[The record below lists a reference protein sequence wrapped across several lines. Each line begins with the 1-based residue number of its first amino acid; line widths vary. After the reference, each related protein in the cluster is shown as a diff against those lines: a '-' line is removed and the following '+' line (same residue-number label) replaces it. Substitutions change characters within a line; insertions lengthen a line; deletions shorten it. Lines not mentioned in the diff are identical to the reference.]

1 MARWKI
7 WTGLVVLFI
16 SGAVI
21 GGVVTHCWMQSQLE
35 TRWEASSQAKRPWML
50 QRLTRKLDLTDGQ
63 KAGLEPVVNQ
73 AQEELFA
80 LRAQQQPQVEAIW
93 GKTLAAVKPV
103 LTPEQQPK
111 LAEFQQKLE
120 QRWQRSRDYLK
131 NAQAQSPAP
140 PTSQA
145 SK

>member
-7 WTGLVVLFI
+7 WTGLVVLFL

-21 GGVVTHCWMQSQLE
+21 GGAVTHCWVQAQFES
-35 TRWEASSQAKRPWML
+35 RWESSSQAKRPWML

-63 KAGLEPVVNQ
+63 KAGLEPIVNQ

-93 GKTLAAVKPV
+93 GRTLAAIKPV

-120 QRWQRSRDYLK
+120 QRWQRARERLK
-131 NAQAQSPAP
+131 NAPSESSPP
-140 PTSQA
+140 DPR
-145 SK
+145 

>member
-1 MARWKI
+1 MAKWKI
-7 WTGLVVLFI
+7 WTGLAVLFL
-16 SGAVI
+16 SGSVV
-21 GGVVTHCWMQSQLE
+21 GGVATHCWMQAQFE
-35 TRWEASSQAKRPWML
+35 NRWESGSHATRPWLM

-63 KAGLEPVVNQ
+63 QAGLAPVVSQ

-93 GKTLAAVKPV
+93 MKTLAAVKPV

-131 NAQAQSPAP
+131 HAQATSPQS
-140 PTSQA
+140 A